1 MLLYGSLLFVFFVSC
16 RPDYPIF
23 QNCTKNM
30 TSERSYDSPLG
41 RLTLT
46 DNGRALTGIYF
57 DTQKRAVGSGMSG
70 AIWEPDTA
78 SCKNRDEINGLSVFA
93 MTCRWLDIYFDG
105 RIPDFTPPLQPL
117 GTPFRRAVWEILR
130 EIPYGRTVT
139 YKQVTEELMRRTG
152 SIRMSARAVGSAI
165 GHNPISI
172 IIPCHRV
179 IGSNGRLTGYAG
191 GLDRKRRLLEIE
203 HCMP

>member
-1 MLLYGSLLFVFFVSC
+1 
-16 RPDYPIF
+16 
-23 QNCTKNM
+23 
-30 TSERSYDSPLG
+30 
-41 RLTLT
+41 
-46 DNGRALTGIYF
+46 
-57 DTQKRAVGSGMSG
+57 
-70 AIWEPDTA
+70 
-78 SCKNRDEINGLSVFA
+78 